1 MSTTTAPDAA
11 PARAPRRSLARLSD
25 YPWRQR
31 ARRQRRVHKR
41 GRQEWLVFIARHS
54 LAIAAAIMFL
64 VPFCF
69 VVLMSFMTS
78 DQALTSDFWP
88 HTWHPENFVQIF
100 STVPLLRYLG
110 NTVLYSVLATGFM
123 LLSSVP
129 AAYAL
134 ARLRWRGRNAVFL
147 VVIGMMMLPPQVV
160 TVPLYLMWADLG
172 LTGTLWPLILP
183 MLAGDAFSIFLLRQ
197 FLLTIP
203 AEYTD
208 AARVDGCGE
217 WRVLL
222 RVVVP
227 MAKPGIAAAAIFQFF
242 YAWNDYYGP
251 LLYTSESPE
260 HWTLSL
266 ALSQFKHLHH
276 VEWNLVMAA
285 TLLVMLPVIVVF
297 FFAQKAFVQGVTL
310 TGVKG

>member
-1 MSTTTAPDAA
+1 MIREP
-11 PARAPRRSLARLSD
+11 
-25 YPWRQR
+25 
-31 ARRQRRVHKR
+31 
-41 GRQEWLVFIARHS
+41 WLVVIGRHS
-54 LAIAAAIMFL
+54 LAITFGVLFL
-64 VPFCF
+64 GPFVF
-69 VVLMSFMTS
+69 VLLTAFMTS
-78 DQALTSDFWP
+78 DQALTSSYWP
-88 HTWHPENFVQIF
+88 TSWHPENFVTIF
-100 STVPLLRYLG
+100 TTVPMLRYLL
-110 NTVLYSVLATGFM
+110 NSVMYAGLATVFM

-134 ARLRWRGRNAVFL
+134 AKLSWRGRNLVFL
-147 VVIGMMMLPPQVV
+147 VVICMMMLPPQVT
-160 TVPLYLMWADLG
+160 TVPLYLMWANAG

-203 AEYTD
+203 DDYLD
-208 AARVDGCGE
+208 SARIDGCGE
-217 WRVLL
+217 WQVLL

-227 MAKPGIAAAAIFQFF
+227 MARPGIAATAIFQFF
-242 YAWNDYYGP
+242 FAWNDYYGP
-251 LLYTSESPE
+251 LLYTSESTE

-285 TLLVMLPVIVVF
+285 TMLVMLPVIIVF

-310 TGVKG
+310 TGVKA